1 MKKSILLLIALPFA
15 SFAQQTS
22 KDLIPSSAFV
32 AVGINSPVILKSA
45 SVEEIQRYEFM
56 NEVMKDFFGEKYAG
70 KNLEDIGVDFSQ
82 SMYFFYGLD
91 SVVNYFGACF
101 KANDI
106 KTIEKWSRLDE
117 KESEK
122 SKQAGWIIKQDRYNY
137 FLTKGDLVILLN
149 IHPDYG
155 VVFDK
160 VDELVG
166 TEPEYPQVWEDN
178 GYGDTILTYD
188 YGDDAIQQK
197 YWERR
202 DKVEDSLRKIYTDI
216 QLKRII
222 TDLNTGKTLIKSSA
236 TFSKLSLAPN
246 ATFIYYDL
254 EKTIRSIAPNTIQKE
269 LGNGAYDYLMSLY
282 EKYEMNFTTQI
293 NEKSLSATLDATYNK
308 KMGEMLTS
316 ILDQKPNEKLM
327 AVIPPK
333 AIGTMVFN
341 FNMEHAFDEANNF
354 SSDLLNEKVRSSGM
368 MGLAYATWKIATEFI
383 DKDKLFATF
392 KGNIF
397 ATFNGLKKVEYTAIE
412 SNWDEE
418 TYEYSDTEVVRT
430 DDFPVFAFG
439 FATDRP
445 EVLEKIISLVKKTA
459 DVDIEGT
466 DGNYVIKKAIVHAL
480 DLYIVNR
487 NGVLVITN
495 DEAYRNNL
503 INGTTEKL
511 SPEKL
516 AEITAAGNAYI
527 EFDFH
532 RFFPILDSVDGVEA
546 SDRQL
551 FAKLSELMGVLKA
564 KTTLVSKN
572 EMKVGYNYT
581 FEQDKNGLQHIL
593 NVINTIYQHIEA
605 RDRESSSMEEGETKE

>member
-1 MKKSILLLIALPFA
+1 MKKSILFLLVLPFA
-15 SFAQQTS
+15 TFAQQTS

-32 AVGINSPVILKSA
+32 AVGVNSPVILKSA

-56 NEVMKDFFGEKYAG
+56 NEVMKDLFGEKYAG
-70 KNLEDIGVDFSQ
+70 KNLGNIGVDFSQ
-82 SMYFFYGLD
+82 SLYYFYGLD
-91 SVVNYFGACF
+91 SVVNYFGICF

-106 KTIEKWSRLDE
+106 KTVEKWSRLDE
-117 KESEK
+117 KEIKK
-122 SKQAGWIIKQDRYNY
+122 SKQAGWVIKSDKYNY
-137 FLTKGDLVILLN
+137 FLTKGDLVVMLN
-149 IHPDYG
+149 IRPDYG
-155 VVFDK
+155 IVFEEADK
-160 VDELVG
+160 LVG
-166 TEPEYPQVWEDN
+166 AEPEYPEIWEDN
-178 GYGDTILTYD
+178 GYGDTIMTYD
-188 YGDDAIQQK
+188 YSDDAIQQK

-202 DKVEDSLRKIYTDI
+202 DKVEDSLSNIYKDI
-216 QLKRII
+216 ELKRII
-222 TDLNTGKTLIKSSA
+222 TDLNAGKTLIKSSA
-236 TFSKLSLAPN
+236 TFAKLSASSN

-254 EKTIRSIAPNTIQKE
+254 EKTIRSIAPNTVQKE

-293 NEKSLSATLDATYNK
+293 NDKSLSATLDATYNK
-308 KMGEMLTS
+308 KMGEILTS
-316 ILDQKPNEKLM
+316 ILDQKPSEKLM

-341 FNMEHAFDEANNF
+341 FNLEHAFDEANEF
-354 SSDLLNEKVRSSGM
+354 SSDLLSEKVRSSGV
-368 MGLAYATWKIATEFI
+368 MGLGYTTWQVATEFI

-397 ATFNGLKKVEYTAIE
+397 ATFNGLKKVKYTAIE
-412 SNWDEE
+412 SDWNEE
-418 TYEYSDTEVVRT
+418 TYEYRDTEVVRT
-430 DDFPVFAFG
+430 DDFPVFTFG

-459 DVDIEGT
+459 DLEIEGA
-466 DGNYVIKKAIVHAL
+466 DGNYVIRKAIIHAL
-480 DLYIVNR
+480 DLYLVNR
-487 NGVLVITN
+487 NGVLVVTN
-495 DEAYRNNL
+495 DEEYRDNL
-503 INGTTEKL
+503 INGTVEKL

-516 AEITAAGNAYI
+516 AEITAAGNMYA

-532 RFFPILDSVDGVEA
+532 RFFPILDSVDGVKN

-551 FAKLSELMGVLKA
+551 FAKLSELMGVFKV

-572 EMKVGYNYT
+572 EMKVAYNYT
-581 FEQDKNGLQHIL
+581 FEQDKNGLHHIL